1 LISQRDNGANLRE
14 KTIGE
19 ERRYRQGDAM
29 LFGGKVEAILKKK
42 TGQDAIIEIDNLLSP
57 VFYKKPQSLSVPE
70 RNICYIEDLE
80 REVNNGGLDQ
90 FFVNS
95 SGDNTQETIS
105 ALREIGSV
113 RFLGILESATKQFPE
128 ARVPKDRDERM
139 AVMEQIED
147 KTGPVWDSLDTEFYK
162 YEEDIYGLL
171 TSYINRHIKDFR

>member
-1 LISQRDNGANLRE
+1 
-14 KTIGE
+14 
-19 ERRYRQGDAM
+19 M

-57 VFYKKPQSLSVPE
+57 VFYKKPQNLSMPE
-70 RNICYIEDLE
+70 KNICYIEDLE

-90 FFVNS
+90 FFLNS
-95 SGDNTQETIS
+95 SGDNTQETIT
-105 ALREIGSV
+105 ALRQIGSM
-113 RFLGILESATKQFPE
+113 RFLGILESAAQQFPE

-147 KTGPVWDSLDTEFYK
+147 KTGPIWDSLDTEFYK

-171 TSYINRHIKDFR
+171 ISYIQGHIKDFR